1 LPVSVV
7 NAVSGAILKQDQGVQ
22 ILPITDSDNV
32 EINQN
37 SMRLIQSSFQTYA
50 AERRVLQVR

>member
-1 LPVSVV
+1 MV

-22 ILPITDSDNV
+22 ILPITDSDNI